1 MNAIKSL
8 FVKTKQQRKGI
19 FLLLLLI
26 VVLQCIYAF
35 VEFPSK
41 EITVDTKT
49 LEAFKLQIDSL
60 KNVEIDN
67 KKTKIFPF
75 NPNYISDYKGAVLG
89 MNTAEIDRLLKF
101 RAQNKWVNSAKE
113 FQNVTKVSDSLL
125 ATMSPYFKFPDW
137 VKNPKRRANFSK
149 TNQRTLKDNYEKI
162 DLSTATAIQLQKI
175 YGIGEKLSER
185 IIKYRTKNKGFI
197 ALIELQEIYGLSPEV
212 IENIKERC
220 VIKSPKKAVKLNVNT
235 ATRDELVTIK
245 YIDYEIAYNIIEE
258 RTLREGFKSIDELT
272 KVKDFPIKKIEI
284 IRLYLTIN

>member
-26 VVLQCIYAF
+26 VVLQCIYTF

-125 ATMSPYFKFPDW
+125 VTMSPYFKFPDW
-137 VKNPKRRANFSK
+137 VKNPKPRANFSK

-220 VIKSPKKAVKLNVNT
+220 VIKLPKKAVKLNVNT

-245 YIDYEIAYNIIEE
+245 YIDYEIAHNIIEE